1 MVYVTGDTHRDFS
14 RYLAF
19 SKRYGWSQDDV
30 MVILGDAGL
39 NYFGGKQ
46 DFLLKKEVN
55 SYPITTFC
63 IHGNHE
69 MRPYEIRSYRQK
81 QFCGG
86 TVWYEERFPNLL
98 FAKDGEIYNFNGL
111 SCMAIGGAYS
121 VDKYIRLARGWHW
134 FESEQ
139 PNEDIKLYV
148 ESQLKK
154 VNHSVDVIL
163 SHTCPYVYEPI
174 EVFLPFLSQTGVDK
188 STEKWLGEI
197 EASTEYK
204 KWYCGHFHTS
214 KKVDRIQFMYEDIDV
229 LSAK

>member
-86 TVWYEERFPNLL
+86 TVWSSAALTASTNTYALPE
-98 FAKDGEIYNFNGL
+98 AGTGL
-111 SCMAIGGAYS
+111 KA
-121 VDKYIRLARGWHW
+121 
-134 FESEQ
+134 
-139 PNEDIKLYV
+139 N
-148 ESQLKK
+148 
-154 VNHSVDVIL
+154 
-163 SHTCPYVYEPI
+163 
-174 EVFLPFLSQTGVDK
+174 SQTR
-188 STEKWLGEI
+188 T
-197 EASTEYK
+197 
-204 KWYCGHFHTS
+204 
-214 KKVDRIQFMYEDIDV
+214 
-229 LSAK
+229 